1 MMLRIL
7 KQYYPIR
14 NALFIIGEGI
24 IVYISVLIASW
35 ILLGT
40 ESFAADKWVWFKT
53 LLITFV
59 CQTCL
64 YYNDL
69 YDLKITDTFTE
80 LALRLL
86 QALGFSAIILAFIYI
101 VFPETIIGRGIFIV
115 SIAFVIVFI
124 VSWRFCYSLIID
136 RGIFNQKII
145 LLGSGKLAQNIMNEI
160 NDKKDCGYTVSL
172 VVPDSSDN
180 TDLVSDKN
188 AIKLFENNY
197 QGLCE
202 IAKSFNINKIIVALT
217 EKRGIFPTQ
226 ELLKCRVDGID
237 VLEGNSFYESLTGK
251 LIVEHI
257 NPGWLIFSDGFQKP
271 PFRRFLKRTVDLI
284 LSFTFLVILLPVI
297 IITTILIKID
307 SRGPVFF
314 SQKRLG
320 KKRKKY
326 MMYKFR
332 SMITGAE
339 KLSGP
344 VWAEDNDDRITRVGK
359 FIRKWR
365 IDEIPQLWN
374 VLKGNMSF
382 VGPRPE
388 REFFVKKLADIIP
401 YYDERFT
408 VKPGITGWAQV
419 SYGYGASVDDAI
431 EKLNYDLF
439 YIKNLSTFMDC
450 VIVFRTIKI
459 VLFGKGAR

>member
-1 MMLRIL
+1 MLRIL

-14 NALFIIGEGI
+14 NALFIVGEGI
-24 IVYISVLIASW
+24 FIYTSVLIASW

-40 ESFAADKWVWFKT
+40 ESFAADKWVWFKS

-59 CQTCL
+59 CQMCL

-86 QALGFSAIILAFIYI
+86 QALGFSGIILACVYFI
-101 VFPETIIGRGIFIV
+101 FPETIIGRGIFIV

-136 RGIFNQKII
+136 RGIFNQRII
-145 LLGSGKLAQNIMNEI
+145 ILGSGKLAQNIIHEI

-172 VVPDSSDN
+172 VLPDSSDN
-180 TDLVSDKN
+180 TVFVSDKN
-188 AIKLFENNY
+188 AIKIFENNY

-202 IAKSFNINKIIVALT
+202 IAKSFNINKIVVALK
-217 EKRGIFPTQ
+217 EKRGIFPTK
-226 ELLKCRVDGID
+226 ELLQCRVDGID

-251 LIVEHI
+251 LIVEYI
-257 NPGWLIFSDGFQKP
+257 NPGWLIFSDGFQKS

-284 LSFTFLVILLPVI
+284 LSFTCLVIFLPVI
-297 IITTILIKID
+297 IITTILIRID
-307 SRGPVFF
+307 SIGPIFF
-314 SQKRLG
+314 SQERVG
-320 KKRKKY
+320 EKRKKY
-326 MMYKFR
+326 IMYKFR
-332 SMITGAE
+332 SMIASAE
-339 KLSGP
+339 KFSGP
-344 VWAEDNDDRITRVGK
+344 VWAEDNDDRITRIGK
-359 FIRKWR
+359 LIRKLR

-388 REFFVKKLADIIP
+388 REFFVKKLEDVIP

-439 YIKNLSTFMDC
+439 YIKNLSTFMDF
-450 VIVFRTIKI
+450 VIMLRTVKTVI
-459 VLFGKGAR
+459 FGKGAR